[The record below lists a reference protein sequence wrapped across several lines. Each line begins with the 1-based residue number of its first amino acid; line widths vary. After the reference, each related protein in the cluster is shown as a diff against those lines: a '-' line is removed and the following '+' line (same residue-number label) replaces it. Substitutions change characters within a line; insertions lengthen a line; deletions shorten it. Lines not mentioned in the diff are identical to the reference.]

1 MKKGRKIFTIILTAL
16 SLFCVSTV
24 FVFASEGAPVK
35 ENVFEAAYGFF
46 GANAE
51 KIFSALAFGGT
62 LLLGFFYKRGLT
74 PYIGKSLGALSDGVA
89 KIRKECEKSGELYG
103 VNTDKITE
111 RLGTL
116 ENSLELFSREI
127 GSLED
132 KLGTQAEYLS
142 DRETYRKI
150 LALQIDMLSEVF
162 LFSSLPQYQ
171 KDKVG
176 EQVKK
181 MKEALAENE
190 NT

>member
-1 MKKGRKIFTIILTAL
+1 MKKGRKIFTIILTAI
-16 SLFCVSTV
+16 SLFCISTV
-24 FVFASEGAPVK
+24 FAFASDGQNTEA
-35 ENVFEAAYGFF
+35 NVFEIAYGFISE
-46 GANAE
+46 NSE

-74 PYIGKSLGALSDGVA
+74 PYIGKSLGALSEGVA
-89 KIRKECEKSGELYG
+89 KIREECEKSGERHG

-162 LFSSLPQYQ
+162 LSSSLPEYQ

-176 EQVKK
+176 ERVRK

-190 NT
+190 DT